1 MHYLMRAMV
10 KLVLFAALLLC
21 GVHSYSRMLKKIAA
35 SAIGIALATPTLPIP
50 PAIAV
55 DPIPESMRYITER
68 NVKPLPN
75 YFGVGCFWHVQHE
88 VSISFDTSIQ
98 LILT

>member
-1 MHYLMRAMV
+1 MRAMV

-35 SAIGIALATPTLPIP
+35 SAIGIAIATPTLPI

-68 NVKPLPN
+68 NVKPLPY

-88 VSISFDTSIQ
+88 VSISFDTSFQ